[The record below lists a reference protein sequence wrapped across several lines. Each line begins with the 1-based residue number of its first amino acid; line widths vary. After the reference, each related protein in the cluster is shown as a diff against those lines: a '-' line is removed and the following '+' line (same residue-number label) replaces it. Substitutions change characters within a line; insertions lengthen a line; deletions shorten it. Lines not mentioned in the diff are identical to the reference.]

1 MVNYQLLDRHL
12 AALADPTRR
21 AIVER
26 LSKGDATVSELAT
39 PFAMSLPAVLK
50 HLGILEQ
57 AGLMRSH
64 KVGRVKYCRLEA
76 RALAPVADWIEARA
90 ATWNQRLDALA
101 RHLEE
106 R

>member
-1 MVNYQLLDRHL
+1 MVNYRLLDRHL

-50 HLGILEQ
+50 HLGILEE
-57 AGLMRSH
+57 AGLMRSR

-76 RALAPVADWIEARA
+76 RALAPVANWIEARA
-90 ATWNQRLDALA
+90 AAWSQRLDALA
-101 RHLEE
+101 HHLEE
-106 R
+106 Q